1 MLAATWDP
9 SMMILVV
16 CQGWLWIDM
25 LTVYA
30 VFFGFETENPICVLI
45 S

>member
-1 MLAATWDP
+1 MLAATWDL
-9 SMMILVV
+9 SMMILVM

-25 LTVYA
+25 LTWYV
-30 VFFGFETENPICVLI
+30 VFWVETENPICVLI